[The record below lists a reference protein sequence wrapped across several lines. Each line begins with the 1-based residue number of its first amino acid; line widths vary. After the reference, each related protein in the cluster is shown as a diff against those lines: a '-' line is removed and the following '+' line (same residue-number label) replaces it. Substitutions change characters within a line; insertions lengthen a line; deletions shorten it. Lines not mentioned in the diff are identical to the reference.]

1 MEMKIPKRGGGEDKG
16 NEEKKIS
23 TNVKFQFQFWFLE
36 KKKFIPFYLKIN
48 FIYIIII
55 IDERK

>member
-36 KKKFIPFYLKIN
+36 KKNLFHFI
-48 FIYIIII
+48 
-55 IDERK
+55 